1 MRNVVPRQG
10 TEIGTRKQRNRTS
23 QLRNVVPR
31 QGTEMSDTTLSRVSL
46 FLLRN
51 VVPRQGTEIKL
62 PTIVVSSNRLR
73 NVVPRQGTEIVL
85 MNGKSERQ
93 IEKCSSPTGDG
104 NFKADVDNAITV
116 NKELRN
122 VVPRQGTEIFLS
134 LTMREFK

>member
-1 MRNVVPRQG
+1 
-10 TEIGTRKQRNRTS
+10 
-23 QLRNVVPR
+23 
-31 QGTEMSDTTLSRVSL
+31 
-46 FLLRN
+46 
-51 VVPRQGTEIKL
+51 
-62 PTIVVSSNRLR
+62 
-73 NVVPRQGTEIVL
+73 